1 MLAFVGGGGGEKK
14 TPLKFCIPDSYIHE
28 AEGEE
33 EKEEKNIEWIEG
45 ISWDITCY
53 HKNQIYYHLNWCK
66 ALKSEILKGNKG
78 KAFWGY

>member
-45 ISWDITCY
+45 KKFINKIDEKL
-53 HKNQIYYHLNWCK
+53 KN
-66 ALKSEILKGNKG
+66 LK
-78 KAFWGY
+78 F

>member
-1 MLAFVGGGGGEKK
+1 VLAFVGGGGGEKK

-45 ISWDITCY
+45 IFLDIKIKKIST
-53 HKNQIYYHLNWCK
+53 
-66 ALKSEILKGNKG
+66 
-78 KAFWGY
+78 

>member
-45 ISWDITCY
+45 INFFLDKTCY
-53 HKNQIYYHLNWCK
+53 H
-66 ALKSEILKGNKG
+66 ENK
-78 KAFWGY
+78 KLSTKLMQNF

>member
-1 MLAFVGGGGGEKK
+1 MKFSFLEKIISNCNFIFESLLSIVLAFVGGGGGEKK

-45 ISWDITCY
+45 ISLDIT
-53 HKNQIYYHLNWCK
+53 KK
-66 ALKSEILKGNKG
+66 LKFLST
-78 KAFWGY
+78 

>member
-45 ISWDITCY
+45 ISLDIKIKKIST
-53 HKNQIYYHLNWCK
+53 KLIQS
-66 ALKSEILKGNKG
+66 LKI
-78 KAFWGY
+78 